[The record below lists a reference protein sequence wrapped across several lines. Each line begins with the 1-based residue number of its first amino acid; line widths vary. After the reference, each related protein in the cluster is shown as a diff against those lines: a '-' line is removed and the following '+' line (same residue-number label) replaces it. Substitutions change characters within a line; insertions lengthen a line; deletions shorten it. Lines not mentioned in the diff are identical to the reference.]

1 MKLNELKTILM
12 STSNYRIY
20 KNGEFAENY
29 YNCFQE
35 HEEEILNK
43 YGEYIIVFVR
53 ADIGYDTDYNLI
65 PILEIYLED

>member
-20 KNGEFAENY
+20 KNGIQESYINY
-29 YNCFQE
+29 YQYN
-35 HEEEILNK
+35 EEEILK
-43 YGEYIIVFVR
+43 EYGECNVIFVR
-53 ADIGYDTDYNLI
+53 PDIINMYDDYSE